1 MEHGAG
7 STMFTMSALLDHPQK
22 HPISAAEYLRMGE
35 AGVFAPDARLELIEG
50 EIIEM
55 APIGSPHAGCVN
67 KLAQQ
72 FIERA
77 GRTAVVAV
85 QNPVIISNLSVPQP
99 DLAVLK
105 ARADYYAGSHP
116 ETADVYL
123 MVEVADTTLKFDVG
137 RKATIYAR
145 CGIAELWVVDV
156 NSRTIQVFRKPRENG
171 YGETFSVRT
180 GAHIACA
187 ALAAIAVDVSE
198 LFVTG

>member
-1 MEHGAG
+1 
-7 STMFTMSALLDHPQK
+7 MFAMSALLDHPQK

-35 AGVFAPDARLELIEG
+35 AGVFAPEARLELIEG

-67 KLAQQ
+67 KLTRLFVQ
-72 FIERA
+72 RA
-77 GRTAVVAV
+77 GGAAVVAV

-105 ARADYYAGSHP
+105 SRADDYSSSHP
-116 ETADVYL
+116 ETADVHL
-123 MVEVADTTLKFDVG
+123 VVEVADSTPAFDLG

-156 NSRTIQVFRKPRENG
+156 NERAIHVFRKPSENG
-171 YGETFSVRT
+171 YGETFCARAGDSV
-180 GAHIACA
+180 ACA
-187 ALAAIAVDVSE
+187 ALAAISVEVAE
-198 LFVTG
+198 LFSG

>member
-1 MEHGAG
+1 
-7 STMFTMSALLDHPQK
+7 MSALLDHPQK

-35 AGVFAPDARLELIEG
+35 AGVFAPEARLELIEG

-67 KLAQQ
+67 KLNQLFVQ
-72 FIERA
+72 RA
-77 GRTAVVAV
+77 GGGAVVAV

-99 DLAVLK
+99 DLALLK
-105 ARADYYAGSHP
+105 PRADYYAGAHP

-123 MVEVADTTLKFDVG
+123 VVEVADTTVTFDLG

-156 NSRTIQVFRKPRENG
+156 NDRAIHVFRQPRANG
-171 YGETFSVRT
+171 YAGMSSVRT
-180 GAHIACA
+180 GERVACNA
-187 ALAAIAVDVSE
+187 FPAIAVEVAE
-198 LFVTG
+198 LFSAG